1 MRELQN
7 YFREIKKE
15 LPCGGCERRKILRD
29 LRLSVENFLE
39 ENPGATFDAVES
51 HFGTPAQIADTYT
64 EEMAP
69 RELQRKLKIKK
80 WIIGIIAGAVAC
92 ALLIWGIAVGI
103 ALINELKIESSHM
116 VIEQVIEETEN
127 VD

>member
-7 YFREIKKE
+7 YFREVQKA
-15 LPCGGCERRKILRD
+15 LPCGSCEKKKILRD

-64 EEMAP
+64 EEMPP

-80 WIIGIIAGAVAC
+80 WVIGIIAGAVVC
-92 ALLIWGIAVGI
+92 ALLMWGIAICI
-103 ALINELKIESSHM
+103 ALTEQFRYAGGELIEDP
-116 VIEQVIEETEN
+116 VVVEEVE
-127 VD
+127 

>member
-7 YFREIKKE
+7 YFREVQKA
-15 LPCGGCERRKILRD
+15 LPCGSCEKKKILRD
-29 LRLSVENFLE
+29 LRLSVDNFLE
-39 ENPGATFDAVES
+39 ENPGATFAAVES

-92 ALLIWGIAVGI
+92 ALLIWGIAVGL
-103 ALINELKIESSHM
+103 ALVNEFKAADGYGTYESL
-116 VIEQVIEETEN
+116 VTTEE
-127 VD
+127 

>member
-7 YFREIKKE
+7 YFREVQKA
-15 LPCGGCERRKILRD
+15 LPCGSCEKKKILRD

-92 ALLIWGIAVGI
+92 ALLMWGIAIGI
-103 ALINELKIESSHM
+103 ALINQFEHTGGYHAEDT
-116 VIEQVIEETEN
+116 VVAEEAQ
-127 VD
+127 